1 MKKIVKTMFYMLAI
15 IFVFFLMSNKVN
27 AEIIGNTKYLQ
38 RAEKGY
44 YTIQKWNGSN
54 WIYVTYSRT
63 TYIDDNGITRIAY
76 CVNPDLKGIGY
87 ISGEVVGYDVEI
99 KNLLSDNKLWRALV
113 NGYPYNSPES
123 MGVETDDDAYLATKM
138 AIYAIMR
145 GNTENDIRTL
155 YRPGKD
161 KVEGQSLEDIERRGT
176 KVIEAICKLINIGYN
191 GTETIQSNDILK
203 IEKDSE
209 FLEDSLNKNYYSQ
222 KLKIKSKVE
231 CKEYYIKNISNFPAG
246 TIITDIDGNQK
257 YSFKGG
263 EEFKLMVPKTSI
275 MENINGTIEIN
286 GICKTYPIYYS
297 ECKNGNYQN
306 YLLCCDSFSDNF
318 NAVNDIN
325 IEINKSSLKIV
336 KIDKDTK
343 RPIAGV
349 KFSVKYKDGTNI
361 GIYTTDENGVI
372 YIENLHQGEI
382 IVKELENNKFY
393 NISKNEYIVEL
404 NYNESKNIEIE
415 NEIKKGNIKIIKVD
429 ADNNEI
435 KIEGV
440 KFNIFDENGNL
451 ITTVITNDKG
461 EADICNLPINHKYI
475 IKEVESAKDYI
486 LSEDVITVELNENE
500 VKNIIFENIKK
511 EKLPRTG
518 SIDVSNYLL
527 IISAIGIIINKKF
540 LLK

>member
-27 AEIIGNTKYLQ
+27 AEAIGNTKYLQ

-161 KVEGQSLEDIERRGT
+161 KVEGQSLEEIERRGT
-176 KVIEAICKLINIGYN
+176 KVIETICKLINIGYN
-191 GTETIQSNDILK
+191 GTETIQSNDIFK

-209 FLEDSLNKNYYSQ
+209 FLKDSLNKNYYSQ

-336 KIDKDTK
+336 KVDKDTK

-382 IVKELENNKFY
+382 IVKELENNKYY

-404 NYNESKNIEIE
+404 NYNEFKNIEIE

-440 KFNIFDENGNL
+440 KFNIFDEKGNL

-500 VKNIIFENIKK
+500 VKNIIFENKRK

-527 IISAIGIIINKKF
+527 IISVIGIIINKKF

>member
-1 MKKIVKTMFYMLAI
+1 
-15 IFVFFLMSNKVN
+15 
-27 AEIIGNTKYLQ
+27 
-38 RAEKGY
+38 
-44 YTIQKWNGSN
+44 
-54 WIYVTYSRT
+54 
-63 TYIDDNGITRIAY
+63 
-76 CVNPDLKGIGY
+76 
-87 ISGEVVGYDVEI
+87 
-99 KNLLSDNKLWRALV
+99 
-113 NGYPYNSPES
+113 
-123 MGVETDDDAYLATKM
+123 
-138 AIYAIMR
+138 
-145 GNTENDIRTL
+145 
-155 YRPGKD
+155 
-161 KVEGQSLEDIERRGT
+161 
-176 KVIEAICKLINIGYN
+176 
-191 GTETIQSNDILK
+191 
-203 IEKDSE
+203 
-209 FLEDSLNKNYYSQ
+209 
-222 KLKIKSKVE
+222 
-231 CKEYYIKNISNFPAG
+231 
-246 TIITDIDGNQK
+246 
-257 YSFKGG
+257 
-263 EEFKLMVPKTSI
+263 MVPKTSI

-361 GIYTTDENGVI
+361 GTYTTDENGVI

>member
-161 KVEGQSLEDIERRGT
+161 KVEGQSLEEIERRGT

-191 GTETIQSNDILK
+191 GTETIQSNNILK

-263 EEFKLMVPKTSI
+263 EKFKLMVPKTSI

-361 GIYTTDENGVI
+361 GTYTTDENGVI

-382 IVKELENNKFY
+382 IIKELENNKFY

-429 ADNNEI
+429 DDNNEI

-475 IKEVESAKDYI
+475 IKELESAKDYI
-486 LSEDVITVELNENE
+486 LSEDVITVEFNENE
-500 VKNIIFENIKK
+500 VKNIIFVNRKK

>member
-209 FLEDSLNKNYYSQ
+209 FLEDSLNKNYYLQ

-246 TIITDIDGNQK
+246 TIITDIDGNRK
-257 YSFKGG
+257 YLFEGG

-336 KIDKDTK
+336 KVDKDTK

-393 NISKNEYIVEL
+393 NISKDEYIVEL

-500 VKNIIFENIKK
+500 VKNIIFENKRK

>member
-27 AEIIGNTKYLQ
+27 AEAIGNTKYLQ

-191 GTETIQSNDILK
+191 GTKTIQSNDILK

-257 YSFKGG
+257 YSFEGG
-263 EEFKLMVPKTSI
+263 EGFKLMVPKTSI

-361 GIYTTDENGVI
+361 GTYTTDENGVI

-393 NISKNEYIVEL
+393 NISKDEYIIEL
-404 NYNESKNIEIE
+404 NYNESKNIVIE

-486 LSEDVITVELNENE
+486 LSEDVITVEFNENE
-500 VKNIIFENIKK
+500 VKNIIFVNRKK

>member
-161 KVEGQSLEDIERRGT
+161 KVEGQSLEEIERRGT

-191 GTETIQSNDILK
+191 GTETIQSNNILK

-263 EEFKLMVPKTSI
+263 EKFKLMVPKTSI

-500 VKNIIFENIKK
+500 VKNIIFENKRK

>member
-500 VKNIIFENIKK
+500 VKNIIFEKIKK

>member
-27 AEIIGNTKYLQ
+27 AEAIGNTKYLQ

-343 RPIAGV
+343 SPIAGV

-361 GIYTTDENGVI
+361 GTYTTDENGVI

>member
-343 RPIAGV
+343 SPIAGV

-393 NISKNEYIVEL
+393 NISKDEYIIEL
-404 NYNESKNIEIE
+404 NYNESKNIVIE

>member
-27 AEIIGNTKYLQ
+27 AEAIGNTKYLQ

-161 KVEGQSLEDIERRGT
+161 KVEGQSLEEIERRGT
-176 KVIEAICKLINIGYN
+176 KVIETICKLINIGYN
-191 GTETIQSNDILK
+191 GTETIQSNNILK

-257 YSFKGG
+257 YSFEGG
-263 EEFKLMVPKTSI
+263 GEFKLMVPKTSI

-393 NISKNEYIVEL
+393 NISKDEYIIEL
-404 NYNESKNIEIE
+404 NYNESKNIVIE

-500 VKNIIFENIKK
+500 VKNIIFENKRK

-527 IISAIGIIINKKF
+527 IISVIGIIINKKF

>member
-27 AEIIGNTKYLQ
+27 AEAIGNTKYLQ

-361 GIYTTDENGVI
+361 GTYTTDENGVI

>member
-1 MKKIVKTMFYMLAI
+1 MKKFVKTMFYILAS
-15 IFVFFLMSNKVN
+15 IFIFFLISNKVN
-27 AEIIGNTKYLQ
+27 AETIGNTKYLQ

-191 GTETIQSNDILK
+191 GTETIQSNDILE

-361 GIYTTDENGVI
+361 GTYTTDENGVI

-440 KFNIFDENGNL
+440 KFNIFDEKGNL

-500 VKNIIFENIKK
+500 VKNIIFVNRKK

>member
-1 MKKIVKTMFYMLAI
+1 MKKFVKTTFYILAI
-15 IFVFFLMSNKVN
+15 IFIFFLMSNKVN
-27 AEIIGNTKYLQ
+27 AETIGNTKYLQ

-231 CKEYYIKNISNFPAG
+231 CKEYYIKNISNLPAG
-246 TIITDIDGNQK
+246 TIITDIDKNQK

-336 KIDKDTK
+336 KVDKDTK

-393 NISKNEYIVEL
+393 NISKDEYIIEL
-404 NYNESKNIEIE
+404 NYNESKNIVIE

-440 KFNIFDENGNL
+440 KFNIFDEKGNL

-486 LSEDVITVELNENE
+486 LSEDVITVEFNENE
-500 VKNIIFENIKK
+500 VKNIIFVNRKK

>member
-113 NGYPYNSPES
+113 NGYPYNSQES

-361 GIYTTDENGVI
+361 GTYTTDENGVI

>member
-343 RPIAGV
+343 SPIAGV

-361 GIYTTDENGVI
+361 GTYTTDENGVI

-451 ITTVITNDKG
+451 IITVITNDKG

>member
-161 KVEGQSLEDIERRGT
+161 KVEGQNLEDIERRGT
-176 KVIEAICKLINIGYN
+176 KVIETICKLINIGYN
-191 GTETIQSNDILK
+191 GTETIQSNDIFK

-263 EEFKLMVPKTSI
+263 EKFKLMVPKTSI

-336 KIDKDTK
+336 KVDKDTK

-361 GIYTTDENGVI
+361 GTYTTDENGVI

-500 VKNIIFENIKK
+500 VKNIIFENKRK

>member
-1 MKKIVKTMFYMLAI
+1 MKKFVKTMFYILAS
-15 IFVFFLMSNKVN
+15 IFIFFLISNKVN

-231 CKEYYIKNISNFPAG
+231 CKEYYIKNISNFPVG

-336 KIDKDTK
+336 KVDKDTK

-393 NISKNEYIVEL
+393 NISKDEYIIEL

-486 LSEDVITVELNENE
+486 LSEHVITVELNENE
-500 VKNIIFENIKK
+500 VKNIIFENRRK

>member
-161 KVEGQSLEDIERRGT
+161 KVEGQSLEEIERRGT

-191 GTETIQSNDILK
+191 GTETIQSNNILK

-263 EEFKLMVPKTSI
+263 EKFKLMVPKTSI

-361 GIYTTDENGVI
+361 GTYTTDENGVI

-382 IVKELENNKFY
+382 IIKELENNKFY

-429 ADNNEI
+429 DDNNEI

-486 LSEDVITVELNENE
+486 LSEDVITVEFNENE
-500 VKNIIFENIKK
+500 VKNIIFVNRKK

>member
-15 IFVFFLMSNKVN
+15 IFIFFLISNKVN
-27 AEIIGNTKYLQ
+27 AETIGNTKYLQ

-123 MGVETDDDAYLATKM
+123 MGVENDDDAYLATKM

-191 GTETIQSNDILK
+191 GTETIESNDIFK

-263 EEFKLMVPKTSI
+263 EKFKLMIPKTSI

-286 GICKTYPIYYS
+286 GSCKTYPIYYS

-393 NISKNEYIVEL
+393 NISKDEYIIEL

-486 LSEDVITVELNENE
+486 LLEEVITVELNENE
-500 VKNIIFENIKK
+500 VKNIIFENRKK

-527 IISAIGIIINKKF
+527 IISAIGVIINKKF

>member
-27 AEIIGNTKYLQ
+27 AEAIGNTKYLQ

-161 KVEGQSLEDIERRGT
+161 KVEGQSLEEIERRGT
-176 KVIEAICKLINIGYN
+176 KVIETICKLINIGYN

-393 NISKNEYIVEL
+393 NISKDEYIIEL
-404 NYNESKNIEIE
+404 NYNESKNIVIE

-486 LSEDVITVELNENE
+486 LSEDVITVEFNENE
-500 VKNIIFENIKK
+500 VKNIIFVNRKK

>member
-15 IFVFFLMSNKVN
+15 IFIFFLISNKVN
-27 AEIIGNTKYLQ
+27 AETIGNTKYLQ

-161 KVEGQSLEDIERRGT
+161 KVEGQSLEEIERRGT

-191 GTETIQSNDILK
+191 GTETIESNDIFK

-263 EEFKLMVPKTSI
+263 EKFKLMIPKTSI

-286 GICKTYPIYYS
+286 GSCKTYPIYYS

-393 NISKNEYIVEL
+393 NISKDEYIIEL

-486 LSEDVITVELNENE
+486 LSEDVITVEFNENE
-500 VKNIIFENIKK
+500 VKNIIFENRKK
-511 EKLPRTG
+511 VKLPRTG

-527 IISAIGIIINKKF
+527 IISAIGVIINKKF

>member
-1 MKKIVKTMFYMLAI
+1 MKKFVKTMFYILAS
-15 IFVFFLMSNKVN
+15 IFIFFLISNKVN
-27 AEIIGNTKYLQ
+27 AETIGNTKYLQ

-191 GTETIQSNDILK
+191 GTETIQSNDILE

-361 GIYTTDENGVI
+361 GTYTTDENGVI

>member
-27 AEIIGNTKYLQ
+27 AEAIGNTKYLQ

-343 RPIAGV
+343 SPIAGV

-361 GIYTTDENGVI
+361 GTYTTDENGVI

-500 VKNIIFENIKK
+500 VKNIIFENKRK

>member
-1 MKKIVKTMFYMLAI
+1 
-15 IFVFFLMSNKVN
+15 
-27 AEIIGNTKYLQ
+27 
-38 RAEKGY
+38 
-44 YTIQKWNGSN
+44 
-54 WIYVTYSRT
+54 
-63 TYIDDNGITRIAY
+63 
-76 CVNPDLKGIGY
+76 
-87 ISGEVVGYDVEI
+87 
-99 KNLLSDNKLWRALV
+99 
-113 NGYPYNSPES
+113 
-123 MGVETDDDAYLATKM
+123 
-138 AIYAIMR
+138 
-145 GNTENDIRTL
+145 
-155 YRPGKD
+155 
-161 KVEGQSLEDIERRGT
+161 
-176 KVIEAICKLINIGYN
+176 
-191 GTETIQSNDILK
+191 
-203 IEKDSE
+203 
-209 FLEDSLNKNYYSQ
+209 
-222 KLKIKSKVE
+222 
-231 CKEYYIKNISNFPAG
+231 
-246 TIITDIDGNQK
+246 
-257 YSFKGG
+257 
-263 EEFKLMVPKTSI
+263 MVPKTSI

-393 NISKNEYIVEL
+393 NISKDEYIIEL

-440 KFNIFDENGNL
+440 KFNIFDENGNV

-475 IKEVESAKDYI
+475 IKEVESARDYI

-500 VKNIIFENIKK
+500 VKNIIFVNRKK

>member
-15 IFVFFLMSNKVN
+15 IFIFFLISNKVN
-27 AEIIGNTKYLQ
+27 AETIGNTKYLQ

-123 MGVETDDDAYLATKM
+123 MGVENDDDAYLATKM

-191 GTETIQSNDILK
+191 GTETIESNDIFK

-263 EEFKLMVPKTSI
+263 EKFKLMIPKTSI

-286 GICKTYPIYYS
+286 GSCKTYPIYYS

-318 NAVNDIN
+318 NVVNDIN

-393 NISKNEYIVEL
+393 NISKDEYIIEL

-486 LSEDVITVELNENE
+486 LSEEVITVELNENE
-500 VKNIIFENIKK
+500 VKNIIFENRKK

-518 SIDVSNYLL
+518 SIDVSKYLL
-527 IISAIGIIINKKF
+527 IISAIGVIINKKF

>member
-191 GTETIQSNDILK
+191 GTETIQSNNILK

-246 TIITDIDGNQK
+246 TIIADIDGNQK

-393 NISKNEYIVEL
+393 NISKDEYIIEL
-404 NYNESKNIEIE
+404 NYNESKNIVIE
-415 NEIKKGNIKIIKVD
+415 NEIKKGNIKIMKVD

-500 VKNIIFENIKK
+500 VKNIIFENKRK

>member
-161 KVEGQSLEDIERRGT
+161 KVEGQSLEEIERRGT

-191 GTETIQSNDILK
+191 GTETIQSNNILK

-231 CKEYYIKNISNFPAG
+231 CKDYYIKNISNFPAG

-263 EEFKLMVPKTSI
+263 EKFKLMVPKTSI

-382 IVKELENNKFY
+382 IVKELENNKSY

-486 LSEDVITVELNENE
+486 LSEDVITVEFNENE
-500 VKNIIFENIKK
+500 VKNIIFVNRKK

>member
-343 RPIAGV
+343 SPIAGV

-361 GIYTTDENGVI
+361 GTYTTDENGVI

-393 NISKNEYIVEL
+393 NISKDEYIIEL
-404 NYNESKNIEIE
+404 NYNESKNIVIE

>member
-1 MKKIVKTMFYMLAI
+1 MKKFVKTMFYILAS
-15 IFVFFLMSNKVN
+15 IFIFFLISNKVN

-191 GTETIQSNDILK
+191 GTETIQSNDIFK

-382 IVKELENNKFY
+382 IVNELENNKFY
-393 NISKNEYIVEL
+393 NISKDEYIIEL

-500 VKNIIFENIKK
+500 VKNIIFKNRKK

>member
-27 AEIIGNTKYLQ
+27 AEAIGNTKYLQ

-63 TYIDDNGITRIAY
+63 TYIDDNDITRIAY

-191 GTETIQSNDILK
+191 GTETIQSNNILK

-382 IVKELENNKFY
+382 IIKELENNKFY
-393 NISKNEYIVEL
+393 NISKNEYIIEL

-429 ADNNEI
+429 DDNNEI

-486 LSEDVITVELNENE
+486 LSEEVITVELNENE
-500 VKNIIFENIKK
+500 VKNIIFENRKK
-511 EKLPRTG
+511 VKLPRTG

>member
-27 AEIIGNTKYLQ
+27 AEAIGNTKYLQ

-63 TYIDDNGITRIAY
+63 TYIDDNDITRIAY

-191 GTETIQSNDILK
+191 GTETIQSNNILK

-336 KIDKDTK
+336 KIGKDTK

-382 IVKELENNKFY
+382 IIKELENNKFY

-429 ADNNEI
+429 DDNNEI

-486 LSEDVITVELNENE
+486 LSEDVITVEFNENE
-500 VKNIIFENIKK
+500 VKNIIFVNRKK

>member
-1 MKKIVKTMFYMLAI
+1 
-15 IFVFFLMSNKVN
+15 
-27 AEIIGNTKYLQ
+27 
-38 RAEKGY
+38 
-44 YTIQKWNGSN
+44 
-54 WIYVTYSRT
+54 
-63 TYIDDNGITRIAY
+63 
-76 CVNPDLKGIGY
+76 
-87 ISGEVVGYDVEI
+87 
-99 KNLLSDNKLWRALV
+99 
-113 NGYPYNSPES
+113 
-123 MGVETDDDAYLATKM
+123 
-138 AIYAIMR
+138 MR

-361 GIYTTDENGVI
+361 GTYTTDENGVI

>member
-15 IFVFFLMSNKVN
+15 IFIFFLISNKVN
-27 AEIIGNTKYLQ
+27 AETIGNTKYLQ

-123 MGVETDDDAYLATKM
+123 MGVENDDDAYLATKM

-191 GTETIQSNDILK
+191 GTETIESNDIFK

-263 EEFKLMVPKTSI
+263 EKFKLMIPKTSI

-286 GICKTYPIYYS
+286 GSCKTYPIYYS

-393 NISKNEYIVEL
+393 NISKDEYIIEL

-486 LSEDVITVELNENE
+486 LSEEVITVELNENE
-500 VKNIIFENIKK
+500 VKNIIFENRKK

-527 IISAIGIIINKKF
+527 IISAIGVIINKKF

>member
-27 AEIIGNTKYLQ
+27 AEAIGNTKYLQ

-161 KVEGQSLEDIERRGT
+161 KVEGQSLEEIERRGT
-176 KVIEAICKLINIGYN
+176 KVIETICKLINIGYN
-191 GTETIQSNDILK
+191 GTETIQSNNILK

-257 YSFKGG
+257 YSFEGG

-393 NISKNEYIVEL
+393 NISKDEYIIEL
-404 NYNESKNIEIE
+404 NYNESKNIVIE

-500 VKNIIFENIKK
+500 VKNIIFENKRK

-527 IISAIGIIINKKF
+527 IISVIGIIINKKF

>member
-361 GIYTTDENGVI
+361 GTYTTDENGVI

>member
-15 IFVFFLMSNKVN
+15 IFIFFLISNKVN
-27 AEIIGNTKYLQ
+27 AETIGNTKYLQ

-123 MGVETDDDAYLATKM
+123 MGVENDDDAYLATKM

-191 GTETIQSNDILK
+191 GTETIESNDIFK

-263 EEFKLMVPKTSI
+263 EKFKLMIPKTSI

-286 GICKTYPIYYS
+286 GSCKTYPIYYS

-393 NISKNEYIVEL
+393 NISKDEYIIEL

-475 IKEVESAKDYI
+475 IKELESAKDYI
-486 LSEDVITVELNENE
+486 LSEEVITVELNENE
-500 VKNIIFENIKK
+500 VKNIIFENRKK
-511 EKLPRTG
+511 VKLPRTG

-527 IISAIGIIINKKF
+527 IISAIGVIINKKF

>member
-27 AEIIGNTKYLQ
+27 AEAIGNTKYLQ

-343 RPIAGV
+343 SPIAGV

-500 VKNIIFENIKK
+500 VKNIIFENKRK

>member
-191 GTETIQSNDILK
+191 GTETIQSNNILK

-263 EEFKLMVPKTSI
+263 EKFKLMVPKTSI

-361 GIYTTDENGVI
+361 GTYTTDENGVI

-393 NISKNEYIVEL
+393 NISKDEYIIEL
-404 NYNESKNIEIE
+404 NYNESKNIVIE

-486 LSEDVITVELNENE
+486 LSEDVITVELNENK
-500 VKNIIFENIKK
+500 VKNIIFENKRK

>member
-191 GTETIQSNDILK
+191 GTETIQSNNILK

-263 EEFKLMVPKTSI
+263 EKFKLMVPKTSI

-361 GIYTTDENGVI
+361 GTYTTDENGVI

-393 NISKNEYIVEL
+393 NISKDEYIIEL
-404 NYNESKNIEIE
+404 NYNESKNIVIE

-486 LSEDVITVELNENE
+486 LSEDVITVELNENK